1 MKTNKNRLIFQLFTD
16 RIINE
21 NFIWGEFVMEKTNNQ
36 QRLTYIDVA
45 RAIGILSVVL
55 GHMCQFYRDN
65 FEIDHDLLIQFI
77 YTFHMPLFF
86 LLSGILFSDKS
97 IFESS
102 FLKFFIKKIKTL
114 FIPYL
119 FLDITAG
126 IYNLVKYSSMNLSFV
141 IAVIKNTLTLHC
153 NVGANWFLSA
163 LFIGEIGIYL
173 FLKYFNK
180 SIFKHL
186 IWIPFLF
193 INLYYPFTT
202 HWINIVV
209 RGIIAFVFILLGYH
223 LKEYY
228 KSDLNKRWDI
238 IILSFTLTYVITQL
252 NGQIDLWGSRIGNPI
267 LCLVGGL
274 IGTYWIIG
282 LSKQITSKLLVFIGQ
297 NTMTMMGM
305 HMIVLTFIWE
315 CCSQTFFSAIPSLS
329 TNILGQIM
337 IFVLTIAGN
346 LPIMYLYNRYIP
358 FLIGKF
364 PK

>member
-1 MKTNKNRLIFQLFTD
+1 MDSLSFHKF
-16 RIINE
+16 
-21 NFIWGEFVMEKTNNQ
+21 
-36 QRLTYIDVA
+36 
-45 RAIGILSVVL
+45 ILS
-55 GHMCQFYRDN
+55 
-65 FEIDHDLLIQFI
+65 I
-77 YTFHMPLFF
+77 YY
-86 LLSGILFSDKS
+86 
-97 IFESS
+97 
-102 FLKFFIKKIKTL
+102 TL
-114 FIPYL
+114 
-119 FLDITAG
+119 D
-126 IYNLVKYSSMNLSFV
+126 
-141 IAVIKNTLTLHC
+141 
-153 NVGANWFLSA
+153 
-163 LFIGEIGIYL
+163 
-173 FLKYFNK
+173 
-180 SIFKHL
+180 
-186 IWIPFLF
+186 
-193 INLYYPFTT
+193 
-202 HWINIVV
+202 NIVV